1 MKKKKELHFYGVAL
15 TILALFD
22 LCMLLIGF
30 LRGDYAMVTHE
41 DALVQAVTNGIVIV
55 VVGCAA
61 LSVLGGAYLGVKGIM
76 ESKKPSG
83 GRLHIV
89 IAKFA
94 MVLNFVLAGF
104 MALTLFGTDNF
115 FDDFTTTGLCVVDA
129 MFMYCYMKA
138 AIAVRN
144 GEE

>member
-15 TILALFD
+15 TILALFN
-22 LCMLLIGF
+22 LCTLLIGV
-30 LRGDYAMVTHE
+30 LAGDYELVTHE
-41 DALVQAVTNGIVIV
+41 DALVQTVTNIVMMVI
-55 VVGCAA
+55 VGCAVVSI
-61 LSVLGGAYLGVKGIM
+61 LVGAYLGVKGIK
-76 ESKKPSG
+76 ESKNPSG
-83 GRLHIV
+83 GKLHIV

-94 MVLNFVLAGF
+94 MVFNFVLAGF
-104 MALTLFGTDNF
+104 MALALIGTDNF
-115 FDDFTTTGLCVVDA
+115 REDLTTAGLCVVDA